1 MITWPDIHFG
11 PLNLWSMPRMVL
23 DLEDEILY
31 EKIISTNEAKGFQLK
46 LVVSVF
52 RGVQYLQLRKYFL
65 SYEGEYIASREG
77 VSMEYTLQSAL
88 TLLDGVMDVLS
99 NEEDRA
105 TIMKHFTEKKLNLP
119 EPS

>member
-1 MITWPDIHFG
+1 
-11 PLNLWSMPRMVL
+11 MVL

-65 SYEGEYIASREG
+65 SYEGEYVASREG

-88 TLLDGVMDVLS
+88 KLLDAVMDVLS
-99 NEEDRA
+99 HEEDRA
-105 TIMKHFTEKKLNLP
+105 AIMTHFTEKKLNLP